1 MSPLLC
7 YSCGVNYPQT
17 LEYLYSQLPMFHRVG
32 PAAYKP
38 GLDNTLA
45 LLELVGNP
53 HEGLKTVHIAGTN
66 GKGSTSHMIAAALQ
80 LAGYKTGLYTSP
92 HLKDFR
98 ERIRI
103 NGVMMPEDAVVE
115 FVNEYHEAWQ
125 SIQPSFFEITVAM
138 CFWYFK
144 REGVEIAVIETG
156 LGGRLDSTNV
166 IDPEV
171 AVITNIGYDHMN
183 LLGDT
188 IEKIAAEKAGIIK
201 PKKPVV
207 IGAMRE
213 EAREVM
219 IETALRHQAP
229 MIDASRIPSALVPDG
244 ALKGHYQIENRA
256 TAFMALRVLAA
267 LGWNVNEEHIAQ
279 GFERVVELT
288 GLLGR
293 WQKLNDA
300 PLTIADVAHNED
312 GIRTVLAQIQQTPH
326 KRLHFVLGVVGDK
339 DVSRVLKLLPPAAT
353 YYFCK
358 ADIPRGLDAQ
368 LLKKQALEFQL
379 VGESYSSVKLAY
391 DAAVLCAAED
401 DLVFI
406 GGSIFTVAEVL

>member
-1 MSPLLC
+1 
-7 YSCGVNYPQT
+7 
-17 LEYLYSQLPMFHRVG
+17 
-32 PAAYKP
+32 
-38 GLDNTLA
+38 
-45 LLELVGNP
+45 
-53 HEGLKTVHIAGTN
+53 
-66 GKGSTSHMIAAALQ
+66 
-80 LAGYKTGLYTSP
+80 
-92 HLKDFR
+92 
-98 ERIRI
+98 
-103 NGVMMPEDAVVE
+103 
-115 FVNEYHEAWQ
+115 
-125 SIQPSFFEITVAM
+125 
-138 CFWYFK
+138 
-144 REGVEIAVIETG
+144 
-156 LGGRLDSTNV
+156 
-166 IDPEV
+166 
-171 AVITNIGYDHMN
+171 
-183 LLGDT
+183 
-188 IEKIAAEKAGIIK
+188 
-201 PKKPVV
+201 
-207 IGAMRE
+207 MRE

-229 MIDASRIPSALVPDG
+229 MIDASRISSALVPDG

-293 WQKLNDA
+293 WQKLNDT

-326 KRLHFVLGVVGDK
+326 KHLHFVLGVVGDK
-339 DVSRVLKLLPPAAT
+339 DVARVLKLLPPTAT

-358 ADIPRGLDAQ
+358 ADIPRGLDAEI
-368 LLKKQALEFQL
+368 LREQASDFQL
-379 VGESYSSVKLAY
+379 MGESYSSVKLAY